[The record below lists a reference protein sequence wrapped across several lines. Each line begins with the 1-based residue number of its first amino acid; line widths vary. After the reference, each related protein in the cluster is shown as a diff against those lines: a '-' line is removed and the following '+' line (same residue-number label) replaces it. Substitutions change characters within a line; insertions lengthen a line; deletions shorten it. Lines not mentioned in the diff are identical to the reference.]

1 MNILSSNSSINNLH
15 KCSSFIF
22 KNSNNNNNNNKI
34 KINKNYLKSLTKSK
48 EKNNENKNIN
58 FSFGNDFIFN
68 SNSVSKSEILIEN
81 FKEKKENNKINI
93 LNNIKKIDISRNVKK
108 IKKKNH
114 LPLLLKNNS
123 LKIKKPFENINTTNN
138 SNILIKEKSHS
149 LYNIHDSINKLN
161 VSNKL
166 PIILFSKKSS
176 NKNLNILSTNSKI
189 EYSPKFL
196 TNNNESPNKLSPIK
210 NYKKIININTYNN
223 SNKINDFK
231 NKRNFTYNFNLNNLN
246 INNNNFNNFKL
257 NNRYNFNLNNLDF
270 DISKNNNFFTLI
282 NNNNS
287 NNSTNFDF
295 LNKKFYSNNKIP
307 LISKSNN
314 NLFTYENNKNN
325 KSTIV
330 DNNKKSIEKNS
341 FSFNKTNKNDLI
353 SKLKSFNQKI
363 TIKILSKYNKNEIYK
378 IENLKFF
385 NNKEKEI
392 FYLFCYLNN
401 KLCDKIKNEKKFE
414 KKNIFDF
421 YFKLTDKIKFIKI
434 KNNKNFGIK
443 EIEIFKNKFLIFKG
457 NIPNNN
463 NEYKIFFKNDFSN
476 KNSKINIQ
484 KVKNKNTIKENKT
497 LNYKLIKTLSILNS
511 KKKNKNNNSFKN
523 IKNYIKCNKIKII
536 LVSNYGN
543 KNLIGLTGIQ
553 FIIKNNN
560 NNNNNNNFCYFD
572 IIKNNSILNI
582 KPKNDSF
589 MNLFTKNNLTTD
601 ENCMYETLN
610 LNPSIEIIFNKI
622 IYLHEIKFFNFN
634 QPKNLDKCTK
644 KLNIYFNEE
653 KLPFEFYLHKG
664 IGKNSIDFSQSFFPS
679 NTLKQKIFLSDFEL
693 EPFKQ
698 IKHASLLYNQNYETP
713 YLPSGFVLQFILLE
727 NWGDQN
733 YIAFDDIKIFD
744 QFGKEIKY
752 NKSSHLKYMKF
763 YNFRNQNNIKKINE
777 YFIIFDNVVIISY
790 IKIFNFKE
798 DINKGIRRIII
809 KLDQKIIYEGYINK
823 LNANLNG
830 TTCILFTCDLNITK
844 DIQENELP
852 GYTENIESLKNRQ
865 NRKEIKTKKGRILKL
880 I

>member
-1 MNILSSNSSINNLH
+1 M
-15 KCSSFIF
+15 
-22 KNSNNNNNNNKI
+22 
-34 KINKNYLKSLTKSK
+34 
-48 EKNNENKNIN
+48 
-58 FSFGNDFIFN
+58 
-68 SNSVSKSEILIEN
+68 
-81 FKEKKENNKINI
+81 
-93 LNNIKKIDISRNVKK
+93 
-108 IKKKNH
+108 
-114 LPLLLKNNS
+114 PLLKNNS
-123 LKIKKPFENINTTNN
+123 LKIKKTYENNNNSTNNN
-138 SNILIKEKSHS
+138 SNILIKEKSYS
-149 LYNIHDSINKLN
+149 LYNIHDSNINLN
-161 VSNKL
+161 KSNKL
-166 PIILFSKKSS
+166 PIILYSKKTS
-176 NKNLNILSTNSKI
+176 KKLLNENFLLTNSKN
-189 EYSPKFL
+189 EYSPKFY

-223 SNKINDFK
+223 SNKIKSFK
-231 NKRNFTYNFNLNNLN
+231 NKRNFTYNFKL
-246 INNNNFNNFKL
+246 NNFNNNNNN
-257 NNRYNFNLNNLDF
+257 NNRYNFNLNNLEFDF
-270 DISKNNNFFTLI
+270 SKNNFFTII
-282 NNNNS
+282 NNNN
-287 NNSTNFDF
+287 NNTNESSIDLLNSKKFF
-295 LNKKFYSNNKIP
+295 SNKKIS

-314 NLFTYENNKNN
+314 NLFTVENKNN
-325 KSTIV
+325 KSTII
-330 DNNKKSIEKNS
+330 NKKSEEKNS

-363 TIKILSKYNKNEIYK
+363 TIKILSKYNKNEIFK

-401 KLCDKIKNEKKFE
+401 KLIDKIKNSEIKFE

-421 YFKLTDKIKFIKI
+421 YFKLTDKIKYIKI
-434 KNNKNFGIK
+434 KNSKNNFGIK
-443 EIEIFKNKFLIFKG
+443 EIEIFHNKNLIFKG

-463 NEYKIFFKNDFSN
+463 NEYKIYIKNSN
-476 KNSKINIQ
+476 KNSNINIQ
-484 KVKNKNTIKENKT
+484 KINTKNKNN
-497 LNYKLIKTLSILNS
+497 LNYNLIKTLSLLNS
-511 KKKNKNNNSFKN
+511 KKKSKNNSLNIKN
-523 IKNYIKCNKIKII
+523 NKNYIKCNKIKII

-560 NNNNNNNFCYFD
+560 NNNNNNNKIENFCYFD

-582 KPKNDSF
+582 NPKNDSF
-589 MNLFTKNNLTTD
+589 INLFTKNNLTTD

-622 IYLHEIKFFNFN
+622 IYLHEIKFYNFN

-679 NTLKQKIFLSDFEL
+679 NNSKQKIFLSEFEL

-713 YLPSGFVLQFILLE
+713 YLPSGFIFQFIFFD

-733 YIAFDDIKIFD
+733 YIAFDDIKLFD

-752 NKSSHLKYMKF
+752 NKCSHSKYMKF
-763 YNFRNQNNIKKINE
+763 YNFRKQNYIKKINE
-777 YFIIFDNVVIISY
+777 FFIIFDNVVIISY
-790 IKIFNFKE
+790 IKIFNYKE

-809 KLDQKIIYEGYINK
+809 KLDQNIIFEGYVNK
-823 LNANLNG
+823 YNANLNG
-830 TTCILFTCDLNITK
+830 TTCILFTCDLYVTK
-844 DIQENELP
+844 HIQENELP
-852 GYTENIESLKNRQ
+852 GFSENIEYLKNLQ

-880 I
+880 V